1 MAKDSVIDKDA
12 LLKHI
17 DDSMKEPFWKP
28 VMKAA
33 AEKCVKEITE
43 KKDEIIKE
51 MENAPFNVKKDQ
63 CNVTFM
69 SLITCIHI
77 ESFKVSLTMDI

>member
-1 MAKDSVIDKDA
+1 MAKDNVIDKDA

-17 DDSMKEPFWKP
+17 DSVMKEPSWKP
-28 VMKAA
+28 IMAKGADD
-33 AEKCVKEITE
+33 CLKEINE

-51 MENAPFNVKKDQ
+51 MESAPFNIKKDQ
-63 CNVTFM
+63 CNAVYM

-77 ESFKVSLTMDI
+77 ESFKVLT